1 MNVVIET
8 DAPLV
13 QQAMMGEGEDMSVA
27 RCMIRELKELVRL
40 NFNSFAC
47 VVQPRECKRAA
58 HACPWVSV
66 SLKMI
71 LP

>member
-8 DAPLV
+8 DALLV

-27 RCMIRELKELVRL
+27 RCMIPELKELVRL

-47 VVQPRECKRAA
+47 VTNG
-58 HACPWVSV
+58 
-66 SLKMI
+66 M
-71 LP
+71 